1 MCQLIL
7 LVTKSRACDAVQVK
21 PCLLHGDL
29 WSGNYTGVAGAEG
42 PEWAILDPAVYYG
55 VPCGL
60 VLACLCLQPFV
71 WCYWYC
77 PIFLAW
83 SLPLGGL
90 MTRALGQTQ
99 AACWCSSRPLVL
111 Y

>member
-1 MCQLIL
+1 M
-7 LVTKSRACDAVQVK
+7 QVK

-60 VLACLCLQPFV
+60 VLACLRT
-71 WCYWYC
+71 
-77 PIFLAW
+77 LALFGRGW
-83 SLPLGGL
+83 RCQCTITLAPLL
-90 MTRALGQTQ
+90 F
-99 AACWCSSRPLVL
+99 
-111 Y
+111 